1 MRQRQVRGFAL
12 IEVLVA
18 VVVLAIGILG
28 ASAMQLTALRVR
40 HESLLLS
47 NAAQMASAMA
57 DRVRANPGQIGP
69 VYLTLDY
76 DSYAEPAPAM
86 PPSLCWEGGCDSG
99 AVASADVYELKR
111 QVAAQLPA
119 GRVRICRDTGMWAAG
134 PLRWACA
141 GGPAAPVVVKIG
153 WRGKNPDG
161 KPATAE
167 GGDAEYAPGVALVLA
182 GVAP

>member
-1 MRQRQVRGFAL
+1 MWQQQVRGFAL

-18 VVVLAIGILG
+18 VVVLAIGVLG

-40 HESLLLS
+40 HESMLMS

-57 DRVRANPGQIGP
+57 DRLRANPGQIGP

-76 DSYAEPAPAM
+76 DAGAEPAPAM
-86 PPSLCWEGGCDSG
+86 PATLCWSGGCDSG
-99 AVASADVYELKR
+99 AVAGADVYDLKR

-134 PLRWACA
+134 GLRWACA
-141 GGPAAPVVVKIG
+141 GGPGAPVVIKIG

-161 KPATAE
+161 TSARDE
-167 GGDAEYAPGVALVLA
+167 RGGEYAPAIALVLA